1 MLSADQKGHEVWGRE
16 CVRRQ
21 GCQVLY
27 LFSSLIEPWESF
39 HKDLIKMPKNN
50 KTTLFSGNFTVY
62 CTVKHGKSYYR
73 YFFKTNRLLT
83 NNLLHTYQKRKQY
96 LSVTPFRFI
105 FFHCTFII
113 LRLM

>member
-21 GCQVLY
+21 GCQVLH

-83 NNLLHTYQKRKQY
+83 NYIPIKKGSNTCQSHRFVLFFSIVH
-96 LSVTPFRFI
+96 LSF
-105 FFHCTFII
+105 
-113 LRLM
+113 